1 MSAVRWGAMVVRGR
15 AVKGQ
20 KASLT
25 AICAMVTGCVP
36 SLRTANTI
44 VPGRRS
50 VCATATDPDGAA
62 TDPDGAA
69 TDPDGA
75 ATDPDGAGGGGA
87 SAVRATQPRATRPT

>member
-1 MSAVRWGAMVVRGR
+1 MRWGAMVVRGR
-15 AVKGQ
+15 IVKGQ

-25 AICAMVTGCVP
+25 AICAMVTGCAP

-75 ATDPDGAGGGGA
+75 GGGGA
-87 SAVRATQPRATRPT
+87 SAVRATQPRATRPTTRPSSRL